1 MRSQDTLG
9 FFSSQGTLVSLV
21 IFNKAGEHFF
31 GVFDP
36 ASQRA
41 TEMPDGILP
50 FGGDPI
56 GRPAPHV
63 QNSLSHLVS
72 IQSLGNQAASPFHEH
87 HDHVNTS
94 MTLFSSIEHEVMI
107 SFKGILSSTTNGFP
121 FLKRFDGQSCH
132 DPCFDLLFLNKAS
145 QTSQEGDQGALAL
158 VAMDITS

>member
-41 TEMPDGILP
+41 TKMPDGILP
-50 FGGDPI
+50 FGGYPI

-72 IQSLGNQAASPFHEH
+72 IESLSDQATSPFHDH
-87 HDHVNTS
+87 HDHLNTTI
-94 MTLFSSIEHEVMI
+94 TLFSSIDHTP
-107 SFKGILSSTTNGFP
+107 LSPYTPLLASPTTDSP
-121 FLKRFDGQSCH
+121 FLKLSH
-132 DPCFDLLFLNKAS
+132 
-145 QTSQEGDQGALAL
+145 
-158 VAMDITS
+158 